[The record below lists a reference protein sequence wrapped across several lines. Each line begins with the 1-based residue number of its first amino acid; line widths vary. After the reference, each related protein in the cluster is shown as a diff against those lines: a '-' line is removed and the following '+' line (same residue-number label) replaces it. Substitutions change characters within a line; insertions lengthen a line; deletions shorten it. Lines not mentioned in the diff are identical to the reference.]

1 MRKMRKKI
9 AFSSIFV
16 LSLALMTL
24 AMPYITKM
32 AYKSS
37 ASSDPEV
44 GTISYYK
51 ADLFDYESSKR
62 SSNGN
67 FLLGEDEINNDTA
80 LFLFNQDNYYVKAE
94 DFGQEVV
101 PRPGEHNSWISAYK
115 YKVVQGLVEN
125 SLNEDGTVRL
135 ANDRVA
141 VSGNQAVNL
150 FQTEDINTYM
160 GAYSFPFENIG
171 NGYLQYDSSKNHVQ
185 VTKELGE
192 DGLLKMERYDMA
204 SSIGFMPF
212 NKLDTSK
219 GSDENGHYALSGS
232 KNYYF
237 GMKLELPF
245 VMPKDGKIVTYNGSE
260 EDMVFSFSGDDDLWV
275 FVDGNLVLDLGGVHD
290 AVSGTINFATGK
302 VATKGNHYDEATGQY
317 NKTVS
322 SVVMDSSYINSLS
335 VGRHTLQVFFLE
347 RGGAVSNCKITFRLQ
362 EDNTPDETP
371 EPTPVVGPTKVPEEI
386 PDITDSPV
394 VTEQPVVT
402 ETPVVTEE
410 PVVTEQ
416 PVVTETPVVT
426 NQPATEATEVPVVTP
441 TDNIGEGSL
450 VETTESP
457 TVAPTE
463 TIVETS
469 DDPSY
474 NKDSDIIDKPE
485 VETDDVEDVDNDNDL
500 SNNRPMSDVTNSS
513 KDKESKG
520 FTLFDSETPLGFLP
534 KTGTVSEVVFYV
546 VGALLVVVAV
556 VMVVVT
562 IRKKRK

>member
-37 ASSDPEV
+37 ASSDPEI

-67 FLLGEDEINNDTA
+67 FLLGEDEINNDSA

-101 PRPGEHNSWISAYK
+101 PRPSEHNSWISAYK

-135 ANDRVA
+135 ANNRVA

-150 FQTEDINTYM
+150 FQSSDVNTYM
-160 GAYSFPFENIG
+160 GSYSFPFENIG

-204 SSIGFMPF
+204 SNIGFMPF

-245 VMPKDGKIVTYNGSE
+245 VKPKDGKVKTFNGSE

-302 VATKGNHYDEATGQY
+302 VETKGNHFDETSGKY
-317 NKTVS
+317 NNTVS
-322 SVVMDSSYINSLS
+322 SVAMDNPYINSLT

-362 EDNTPDETP
+362 EDQTPEETP
-371 EPTPVVGPTKVPEEI
+371 EPTEEIVGPTKVPEPEVT
-386 PDITDSPV
+386 PVPV

-402 ETPVVTEE
+402 ETPVVTKQPE
-410 PVVTEQ
+410 VV
-416 PVVTETPVVT
+416 V
-426 NQPATEATEVPVVTP
+426 TEVPVITP
-441 TDNIGEGSL
+441 TDNAGEVPK
-450 VETTESP
+450 VETTENP

-463 TIVETS
+463 KVVDTS
-469 DDPSY
+469 EDTSY
-474 NKDSDIIDKPE
+474 NKNGDIIDKPE
-485 VETDDVEDVDNDNDL
+485 VDKDDVQDVESDNDL
-500 SNNRPMSDVTNSS
+500 SNNRPTADVTNSS
-513 KDKESKG
+513 KDKGSKG
-520 FTLFDSETPLGFLP
+520 FTLFDSNTPLGFLP

-546 VGALLVVVAV
+546 VGTLFVFVAV

>member
-24 AMPYITKM
+24 AMPYITKI
-32 AYKSS
+32 AHKSS
-37 ASSDPEV
+37 ASSDPEI

-67 FLLGEDEINNDTA
+67 FLLGEDEINNDSA

-101 PRPGEHNSWISAYK
+101 PRPSEHNSWISAYK

-125 SLNEDGTVRL
+125 SLNKDGTVRL
-135 ANDRVA
+135 ANNRVA

-150 FQTEDINTYM
+150 FQSSDVNTYM
-160 GAYSFPFENIG
+160 GSYRFPFENIG

-204 SSIGFMPF
+204 SNIGFMPF

-245 VMPKDGKIVTYNGSE
+245 VKPKDGKVKTFNGSE

-290 AVSGTINFATGK
+290 AVSGIINFATGK
-302 VATKGNHYDEATGQY
+302 VETKGNHFDETSGKY
-317 NKTVS
+317 NNTVS
-322 SVVMDSSYINSLS
+322 SVAMDNPYINSLT

-362 EDNTPDETP
+362 EDQTP
-371 EPTPVVGPTKVPEEI
+371 EEEPISSPDVVFPLEIFMLTFLFSIVKVPEI
-386 PDITDSPV
+386 V
-394 VTEQPVVT
+394 V
-402 ETPVVTEE
+402 
-410 PVVTEQ
+410 
-416 PVVTETPVVT
+416 
-426 NQPATEATEVPVVTP
+426 
-441 TDNIGEGSL
+441 IL
-450 VETTESP
+450 
-457 TVAPTE
+457 
-463 TIVETS
+463 
-469 DDPSY
+469 
-474 NKDSDIIDKPE
+474 
-485 VETDDVEDVDNDNDL
+485 
-500 SNNRPMSDVTNSS
+500 
-513 KDKESKG
+513 
-520 FTLFDSETPLGFLP
+520 
-534 KTGTVSEVVFYV
+534 
-546 VGALLVVVAV
+546 
-556 VMVVVT
+556 
-562 IRKKRK
+562 